1 MGRPKAEVDTQP
13 REVSRLRER
22 LDEWRKS
29 RDRGKAFPEE
39 FWVSA
44 GRLALRH
51 GVHATARALGLE
63 YNKLKRASGGT
74 TDRGGRKEKSA
85 VAKPVKFVEL
95 TGTLA
100 GSPSGA
106 RLSLYGPGGQRLQ
119 LEMSPGTAA
128 EVVLQLWRSG
138 WGAS

>member
-1 MGRPKAEVDTQP
+1 MGRPKADVNTQP

-22 LDEWRKS
+22 LDEWRQS
-29 RDRGKAFPEE
+29 PDRGKAFPEE

-74 TDRGGRKEKSA
+74 TGGVGRKERPA
-85 VAKPVKFVEL
+85 VRKPVKFVEV
-95 TGTLA
+95 TGAL
-100 GSPSGA
+100 GGRLSDA

-119 LEMSPGTAA
+119 LEMSSGTAA
-128 EVVLQLWRSG
+128 EVVLQLCRSG
-138 WGAS
+138 WGAA

>member
-44 GRLALRH
+44 GRLARRH

-63 YNKLKRASGGT
+63 YNKVKRARGGT
-74 TDRGGRKEKSA
+74 ADGGGRKEKSA
-85 VAKPVKFVEL
+85 VAKSVKFVEL
-95 TGTLA
+95 TGALG

-106 RLSLYGPGGQRLQ
+106 RLSLHGPDGQR
-119 LEMSPGTAA
+119 
-128 EVVLQLWRSG
+128 
-138 WGAS
+138 

>member
-1 MGRPKAEVDTQP
+1 MGRPKADVNTQP

-22 LDEWRKS
+22 LDEWRMS

-51 GVHATARALGLE
+51 GVHVTARALGLE

-74 TDRGGRKEKSA
+74 TGGVGRSERPA
-85 VAKPVKFVEL
+85 VAKPVKFVEV
-95 TGTLA
+95 TGALA
-100 GSPSGA
+100 GSLSDA
-106 RLSLYGPGGQRLQ
+106 RLSLHGPDGQRLQ
-119 LEMSPGTAA
+119 LEMPPGTAA
-128 EVVLQLWRSG
+128 EVVLQLCRSG

>member
-29 RDRGKAFPEE
+29 HDRGTAFPEKV
-39 FWVSA
+39 WRSA
-44 GRLALRH
+44 GRLARRH

-63 YNKLKRASGGT
+63 YNKLKRASGGI
-74 TDRGGRKEKSA
+74 TDGGGRKEKLA
-85 VAKPVKFVEL
+85 IAKPVKFVEL
-95 TGTLA
+95 TGALA

-106 RLSLYGPGGQRLQ
+106 RLSLHGPDGQRLQ

-128 EVVLQLWRSG
+128 EVVLQLCRSG
-138 WGAS
+138 WGVS